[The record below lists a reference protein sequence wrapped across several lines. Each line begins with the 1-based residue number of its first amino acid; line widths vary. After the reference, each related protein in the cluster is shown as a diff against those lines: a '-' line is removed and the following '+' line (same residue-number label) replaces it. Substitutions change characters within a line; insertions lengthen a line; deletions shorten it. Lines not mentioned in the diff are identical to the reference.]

1 MFSTLIHKGSL
12 ASCYNLEEERKIHQ
26 TNLVYWIMVQEY
38 QQPSTW
44 EAIIKLLRWDKP
56 TGRLILMVPALWA
69 VFLAAQG
76 MPPLPLVTV
85 IILGSLTTS
94 AAGCVVNDLWDRD
107 LDPQVERTRTR
118 PLASRALSVK
128 VGLVVAVV
136 AFICAA
142 GLAFYL
148 NQVSFFLCVLAVP
161 VIICYPL
168 AKRFFPIPQL
178 VLSIAWGFAVLI
190 SWTAISCDGTQGA
203 PWNVLACIEPETWLL
218 WGATVL
224 WTLGFDTVYAMA
236 DREDDRKIGI
246 RSSALFFGNY
256 APEAVGVFFVGAA
269 ILLGILALKIELQ
282 LTFWLTWG
290 IAVFNWT
297 WQYYRLRQ
305 PETPPT
311 LYGTIFRQNVG
322 LGFIL
327 LAGMISGSLL

>member
-1 MFSTLIHKGSL
+1 
-12 ASCYNLEEERKIHQ
+12 
-26 TNLVYWIMVQEY
+26 MVQDY

-44 EAIIKLLRWDKP
+44 QAIIRLLRWDKP

-69 VFLAAQG
+69 VFLAAKG
-76 MPPLPLVTV
+76 LPPLPLVTI

-94 AAGCVVNDLWDRD
+94 AAGCVVNDLWDRN

-118 PLASRALSVK
+118 PLASRELSIK
-128 VGLVVAVV
+128 VGIIVAIA
-136 AFICAA
+136 AFACAA

-148 NQVSFFLCVLAVP
+148 NSVSFLLCVLAVP
-161 VIICYPL
+161 VIIGYPL
-168 AKRFFPIPQL
+168 AKRVFPIPQL

-190 SWTAISCDGTQGA
+190 SWTAITCNGNSEL
-203 PWNVLACIEPETWLL
+203 PWQINACIGQDTWLL

-246 RSSALFFGNY
+246 RSSALFFGKY
-256 APEAVGVFFVGAA
+256 APEAVGLFFLGTAGALA
-269 ILLGILALKIELQ
+269 ALALKTDLQ
-282 LTFWLTWG
+282 FTFWLAWG
-290 IAVFNWT
+290 VAVVGWS
-297 WQYYRLRQ
+297 WQYYQLRQ
-305 PETPPT
+305 PQLPAT